1 MDFPLF
7 HLDLIGDR
15 MLIAVIAITHVII
28 NHALAV
34 GFIPIVTL
42 MEYRGYRE
50 KVNNERFSTDW
61 DNLAYKMMF
70 FAFVV
75 TTSLGAMTGV
85 GIWFSTALVSPA
97 AIGSLIRVF
106 FAAWF
111 LEWIVFVAEVVAIM
125 YYFLSWKKSNRDLKT
140 KKKHVRVGLAL
151 SIFSWLTMAIIVGIL
166 GFMMDTGSWLQDK
179 TIVEGFVNPI
189 YLPQLAFRT
198 PMAFVMGGA
207 VALFLTIFHLKRA
220 SDFRKKV
227 LHNLALW
234 MFVWTPHVLAAG
246 IYYHYMIPDMMLQ
259 NIPVALATQQY
270 QQWYDSILYFLVG
283 AVIISMLAAV
293 WAGLFNK
300 RVSKLVGVIPLIATL
315 LTIGTFERVREFVRK
330 PFVIEE
336 YMYSN
341 QIHVDKYPEYQESG
355 ILGNAVYTSIPE
367 VTELNTLE
375 AGENVFNIA
384 CSRCHTTHG
393 LNSVVTKFENLFAP
407 EGSRLDKQQLKD
419 YIPVL
424 HKSRYFMP
432 PFPGNKQELDALATY
447 IVDQQANP
455 RELPGAQSA
464 GINISPLPEHTFKM
478 KN

>member
-1 MDFPLF
+1 M
-7 HLDLIGDR
+7 GDR
-15 MLIAVIAITHVII
+15 MLIAIIAITHVII

-50 KVNNERFSTDW
+50 RVNNEKFARDW
-61 DNLAYKMMF
+61 DNLGYKLLF
-70 FAFVV
+70 FAFII

-106 FAAWF
+106 FGAWF
-111 LEWIVFVAEVVAIM
+111 IEWIIFVLEVVAIM
-125 YYFLSWKKSNRDLKT
+125 YYFLSWKKSNKDLKT
-140 KKKHVRVGLAL
+140 KKNHVRVGLAL

-179 TIVEGFVNPI
+179 TLVEGFVNPI

-207 VALFLTIFHLKRA
+207 VALFLTIYHLKRT
-220 SDFRKKV
+220 SEFRKKV
-227 LHNLALW
+227 LRNLSLW

-246 IYYHYMIPDMMLQ
+246 IYYHYKIPEMMLQ

-270 QQWYDSILYFLVG
+270 QQWYDSILYFLII
-283 AVIISMLAAV
+283 AVVISMIAAV

-300 RVSKLVGVIPLIATL
+300 RVSKLIGIIPLIATL
-315 LTIGTFERVREFVRK
+315 LTIGTFERVREFIRK

-341 QIHVDKYPEYQESG
+341 QIHVDNYSRYQKEG
-355 ILGNAVYTSIPE
+355 ILGNAIYTSVPE
-367 VTELNTLE
+367 VTDDNLLE
-375 AGENVFNIA
+375 AGENVFMIS

-393 LNSVVTKFENLFAP
+393 INSVVTKFEDLFAP
-407 EGSRLDKQQLKD
+407 KGGSLKKKQLTG
-419 YIPVL
+419 YIPVM

-432 PFPGNKQELDALATY
+432 PFPGNQKELQALATY
-447 IVDQQANP
+447 IVDQQTNP

-464 GINISPLPEHTFKM
+464 GVNISPLSEHNFKLED
-478 KN
+478 